1 MQGEL
6 AAETN
11 EAARKRA
18 AVELIAS
25 HGSTL
30 ERVARRYSL
39 CAEDAEDAYQRGL
52 EILLTKAPSDRA
64 RDLLAWTKTVIKHE
78 ALAVRAGRERLLGRA
93 PTGRGATVGGDREYD
108 WVARVPASGPG
119 PEERVERREE
129 IARSREALRAL
140 KPAELRALTLLAEG
154 YSYAEIGEIT
164 GFSHTKIN
172 RSLAEGRERF
182 RRLLLRSEDGSRC
195 AEMRPLLS
203 TFCDGETGVAET
215 THVREHLRA
224 CGHCRAVVRAYRA
237 APARVA
243 ALAPLLGAPP
253 LAGASEGTASATAFG
268 GEAVGTGAGAKS
280 VAGAAAGGMAKGAG
294 GTVVAKLA
302 AACAATVGAT
312 ACVAAGVLPS
322 PAELAL
328 QRPTTPSIERI
339 APVVLGPPG
348 EQSAAK
354 RRERAD
360 DERERRR
367 TADRSGRRQRREPVE
382 ASTSETEAT
391 AAAAPAPAPEPVQ
404 TPEPAA
410 AAEPAPAPEAAP
422 APIPPPAPES
432 PAPSGGGAAGEFGP

>member
-6 AAETN
+6 AAEAS

-25 HGSTL
+25 HGSAL

-52 EILLTKAPSDRA
+52 EILLTKAPGDRA

-93 PTGRGATVGGDREYD
+93 PTPRGGPTEDDREYD

-129 IARSREALRAL
+129 IANSREALRAL

-164 GFSHTKIN
+164 GFSRTKVN
-172 RSLAEGRERF
+172 RCLAEGRERF
-182 RRLLLRSEDGSRC
+182 RQLLLRTEDGSRC

-203 TFCDGETGVAET
+203 AFCDGETTTAEAA
-215 THVREHLRA
+215 HVREHLRA

-243 ALAPLLGAPP
+243 ALAPLLGAAP
-253 LAGASEGTASATAFG
+253 LAGAGEGTAAATGLG
-268 GEAVGTGAGAKS
+268 GEAATGATAGAKPI
-280 VAGAAAGGMAKGAG
+280 AGVAAGGVAKGAG

-302 AACAATVGAT
+302 ATCAATVGAT

-322 PAELAL
+322 PAGLA
-328 QRPTTPSIERI
+328 PEPATAPSIERI
-339 APVVLGPPG
+339 APAVLEPRT
-348 EQSAAK
+348 EQSAA
-354 RRERAD
+354 RGRAGAGR
-360 DERERRR
+360 ERERRR
-367 TADRSGRRQRREPVE
+367 TANRARRGDRREPVE
-382 ASTSETEAT
+382 TQASEP
-391 AAAAPAPAPEPVQ
+391 AAAAMVPPPEPVQAPEPAPAPEP
-404 TPEPAA
+404 P
-410 AAEPAPAPEAAP
+410 PAPAPV
-422 APIPPPAPES
+422 PPPAPES
-432 PAPSGGGAAGEFGP
+432 PAPSGGSAAGEFGP